1 MKNRINVYL
10 LGLISVLALSG
21 CGNEIGGSGQCGG
34 AGDSG
39 ACVKVES
46 ITPTDTTNVDAF
58 RTTTDCNADGT
69 ADDPEPFTDHNAT
82 VSISNTIVPNFPGDI
97 LPDVTLTNFRIEYR
111 LNFCP
116 AGFSCPNLISVNVS
130 ETLFIPADGS
140 LTADIK
146 FVDLEKK
153 FEFQGG
159 VSSPSVY
166 PSYSATY
173 TFTGTDIFQNNISVS
188 GSTEFTIGDYDN
200 C

>member
-1 MKNRINVYL
+1 MKNRIKLYF

-39 ACVKVES
+39 ACVKLES
-46 ITPTDTTNVDAF
+46 ITPTDTSNVDAF
-58 RTTTDCNADGT
+58 RTTFDCNADGT

-116 AGFSCPNLISVNVS
+116 AGFSCPNLISVDVS

-159 VSSPSVY
+159 VSSSSVY